1 MPTNRLLLKEQIATY
16 ANTMFDTAMQNGGE
30 DVVLRICLQLRS
42 MVEIVRSHV
51 DLNSA
56 LKDPG
61 YNNEQKAQIV
71 EAVFKDYDPILVKTF
86 IVMVERSEIDLLGR
100 VANLFEEMM
109 TEKLNIVI
117 LEVETAVELD
127 DALRTKI
134 KDKVESE
141 LGKRVVLNE
150 RVNKS
155 LLGGVILSTK
165 NERLDASLLLQVE
178 KTREVLKA

>member
-16 ANTMFDTAMQNGGE
+16 ANTMFDSAIQTGGE
-30 DVVLRICLQLRS
+30 DVVLRLCLQLRS
-42 MVEIVRSHV
+42 MVGIVRSHA
-51 DLNSA
+51 DLNST

-61 YNNEQKAQIV
+61 YSSEQKAQIA
-71 EAVFKDYDPILVKTF
+71 EAVFKDCEPILVKSF
-86 IVMVERSEIDLLGR
+86 AVMVERSEIDLLGR
-100 VANLFEEMM
+100 VAQTFEEMM

-127 DALRTKI
+127 DALRAKI

-141 LGKRVVLNE
+141 LGKKVVLDE

-155 LLGGVILSTK
+155 LLGGVILSTN